1 MQGGVRMTLTPT
13 PRQMA
18 GGNFY
23 KNAFMYDKVLE
34 RISHQPTMMD
44 YVCGP
49 PLAPRHPGGPGPL
62 FSVWCQL

>member
-1 MQGGVRMTLTPT
+1 MTLTPT

-34 RISHQPTMMD
+34 RISHQPTMMG
-44 YVCGP
+44 VIP
-49 PLAPRHPGGPGPL
+49 VLLPRATCRKVSISP
-62 FSVWCQL
+62 VQTRDR